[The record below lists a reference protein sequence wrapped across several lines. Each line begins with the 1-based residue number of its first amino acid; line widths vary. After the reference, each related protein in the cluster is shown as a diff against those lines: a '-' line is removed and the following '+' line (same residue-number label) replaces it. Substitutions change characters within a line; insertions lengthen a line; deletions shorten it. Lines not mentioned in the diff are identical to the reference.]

1 MADAVHETLIQ
12 THPQAVR
19 ERLEAIQAEVE
30 RRVPDA
36 ARCIAY
42 KMPAFRIDR
51 VFFYFEGFKKHIG
64 VYPPVNAPAD
74 LVERTGPYRGPKGNL
89 SFPHDQPLP
98 LDLIGEVAETLAR
111 NYGRK
116 G

>member
-1 MADAVHETLIQ
+1 MTDETHASLFAR
-12 THPQAVR
+12 HPDAVR
-19 ERLEAIQAEVE
+19 ERLKAIQAEVE

-36 ARCIAY
+36 ERCVAY

-51 VFFYFEGFKKHIG
+51 IFFYFEGFKKHIG

-89 SFPHDQPLP
+89 SFSHHQPLP
-98 LDLIGEVAETLAR
+98 LDLIGEVAQTLAA

>member
-1 MADAVHETLIQ
+1 MADETHETLFAR
-12 THPQAVR
+12 HPDAVR
-19 ERLEAIQAEVE
+19 ERLEAIQAGVE
-30 RRVPDA
+30 QRVPDA
-36 ARCIAY
+36 NRCIAY

-74 LVERTGPYRGPKGNL
+74 LVERTQPYRGPKGNL
-89 SFPHDQPLP
+89 SFPHDRPLP
-98 LDLIGEVAETLAR
+98 LDLIVEVAEALAR